1 LQGRLIGDEYVA
13 EAPARKQQELIGIEI
28 DLCQIRATDHVN
40 RSDEAPAKGD
50 FVEQPLAA
58 PIASEHPQQQE
69 RPSRFRWLD
78 PPEQFSAKKAIVRRA
93 TAGSRR
99 ATID

>member
-13 EAPARKQQELIGIEI
+13 EARRGNNKSSIGIEI

-50 FVEQPLAA
+50 LVEQPLTA

-78 PPEQFSAKKAIVRRA
+78 PPEQFSAKP
-93 TAGSRR
+93 
-99 ATID
+99 